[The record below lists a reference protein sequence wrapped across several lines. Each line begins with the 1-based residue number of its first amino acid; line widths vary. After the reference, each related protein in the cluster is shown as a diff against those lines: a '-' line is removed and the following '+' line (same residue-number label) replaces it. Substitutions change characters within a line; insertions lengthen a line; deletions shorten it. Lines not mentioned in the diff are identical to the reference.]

1 MPAWNRYQW
10 FKMVNGAIFSFAM
23 IPAFLIPLT
32 INGHTVKVSHAAIGY
47 AFLTALANT
56 TNIVEDVVGA
66 GLFKLFSS
74 PSFDCLRNA
83 FQGSI
88 LEIANS
94 VDTRTLILEMFIFIS
109 LFFTLLT
116 IPFIEL
122 LRRDLKKQGI
132 KIVLSKA
139 DD

>member
-1 MPAWNRYQW
+1 
-10 FKMVNGAIFSFAM
+10 M

-32 INGHTVKVSHAAIGY
+32 INGHTVKVTHAAVGY
-47 AFLTALANT
+47 AFLTALANA

-66 GLFKLFSS
+66 GLFKLFSG
-74 PSFDCLRNA
+74 PSFSFLCNA

-88 LEIANS
+88 FEIANS
-94 VDTRTLILEMFIFIS
+94 LNTRTLILEMFIYIS
-109 LFFTLLT
+109 ALFTLLT

-132 KIVLSKA
+132 KIALSEA